1 MIPAR
6 ATSATLPNGGF
17 VATEIP
23 CPERGGEVVAGVRIE
38 FAPDW
43 LEQLR
48 AAEAVMLDI
57 NFGPPILADMQ
68 RGTPVLT
75 DRLRSSED
83 FQVVEFPDA
92 PPELQI
98 GSFPDDEGPV
108 DYAAAVEKGFDGEV
122 EVREHERRGPDGQPH
137 IVREHTA
144 HMRTPEQPYMR
155 PALWVER

>member
-1 MIPAR
+1 M
-6 ATSATLPNGGF
+6 
-17 VATEIP
+17 
-23 CPERGGEVVAGVRIE
+23 AGVRIE

-48 AAEAVMLDI
+48 AAEAVMLETE
-57 NFGPPILADMQ
+57 FGPAILADMQ

-83 FQVVEFPDA
+83 FHIVETIEG
-92 PPELQI
+92 PPELQV

-108 DYAAAVEKGFDGEV
+108 DYAAAVEMGFDGDEIV
-122 EVREHERRGPDGQPH
+122 RTYETASGRVVREH
-137 IVREHTA
+137 
-144 HMRTPEQPYMR
+144 MRHGYSPEQPYMR